1 MAALNP
7 RQKEAV
13 RYIDGPLLVLAGA
26 GSGKTTVITR
36 KIAWLIQECGISPA
50 RIAAVTFTNKAAR
63 EMRIRVSDLRKGTDA
78 KGLSISTFHTLGL
91 TILRKELAASG
102 YKPGFSIHDSEDSH
116 NLIRESLRGNKG
128 VTPESV
134 QWQISAWKNALL
146 TPEQAAAGSNG
157 DTLLATAARVY
168 AEYQRSLKAFNALDF
183 DDLILQPVHVLR
195 DHPEVRTRWQQQVR
209 YLLVDEYQD
218 TNAGQYELVKLL
230 VGDGGAL
237 TVVGDDDQS
246 VYAWRGARPENLH
259 QLKDDYASLKVIKL
273 EQNYRCTGRILKAAN
288 TLIANNP
295 HLFEKRLW
303 SEHGFGDPVKVLACR
318 DDEHEAE
325 RVVSELMHHKF
336 LHNTDHR
343 DYAILYR
350 GNHQARQFERVLR
363 EQRIPYYLSGGLSFF
378 ERTEVRDIM
387 AYLKLLANPDNDSA
401 FLRVVNTPRR
411 EIGAATLEKLSAYAQ
426 GRNISLFAASFEMGL
441 AQHLGDRQLA
451 SLKRFCVWLSDL
463 ADCAKEEE
471 PATVLRSLLSDIAYE
486 AWLKETCDNL
496 DAAEKR
502 MENVLELTG
511 WLTRLAKQEQEDEP
525 STFAELV
532 ARLSLIGMLDNED
545 DESQSDQV
553 SLMTL
558 HAAKG
563 LEFPHVFIVGMEEGL
578 LPHRASIE
586 AGAERGTVPTA
597 TNTDS
602 AIEEERRLAYVGITR
617 AKKSLTFTY
626 AKQRKRYGEVV
637 QCEPSRFLNELPA
650 DDLQWEGKGGNLHPE
665 QKQERGAAHVAH
677 LRNLLG

>member
-1 MAALNP
+1 VTKLNA

-13 RYIDGPLLVLAGA
+13 RYLDGPLLVLAGA
-26 GSGKTTVITR
+26 GSGKTSVITR
-36 KIAWLIQECGISPA
+36 KIAWLMQECGISPT

-63 EMRIRVSDLRKGTDA
+63 EMKTRVAELLKGTDA
-78 KGLSISTFHTLGL
+78 KGLAISTFHTLGL
-91 TILRKELAASG
+91 TILRKELAACG
-102 YKPGFSIHDSEDSH
+102 YKPGFSIHDSEDSL

-146 TPEQAAAGSNG
+146 SPAQAAAGSDG
-157 DTLLATAARVY
+157 DMLRSTAARVY

-195 DHPEVRTRWQQQVR
+195 DHAEVRARWQTQVR

-230 VGDGGAL
+230 VGNGGAL

-259 QLKDDYASLKVIKL
+259 QLKDDYANLKVIKL

-288 TLIANNP
+288 ALIANNP

-303 SEHGFGDPVKVLACR
+303 SEHGFGDPVRVLACR

-336 LHNTDHR
+336 MHNTDHR

-350 GNHQARQFERVLR
+350 GNHQARLFERVLR

-401 FLRVVNTPRR
+401 FLRAVNTPRR

-426 GRNISLFAASFEMGL
+426 GRSVSLFAASFELGL
-441 AQHLGDRQLA
+441 AQHLSDRQLA

-463 ADCAKEEE
+463 ADRAREEE
-471 PATVLRSLLSDIAYE
+471 PASVLRSLLADIAYD

-496 DAAEKR
+496 EAAEKR

-511 WLTRLAKQEQEDEP
+511 WLTRLAKQEQQDDDGE
-525 STFAELV
+525 STTFAELV

-545 DESQSDQV
+545 DEAQTDQV

-563 LEFPHVFIVGMEEGL
+563 LEFPHVFIAGMEEGL
-578 LPHRASIE
+578 LPHRSCIDDASGI
-586 AGAERGTVPTA
+586 A
-597 TNTDS
+597 
-602 AIEEERRLAYVGITR
+602 EERRLAYVGITR
-617 AKKSLTFTY
+617 AKKTLAFTF
-626 AKQRKRYGEVV
+626 AKQRKRYGEAV
-637 QCEPSRFLNELPA
+637 QCEPSRFLSELPA
-650 DDLQWEGKGGNLHPE
+650 DDLQWDGKDSNTHPE
-665 QKQERGAAHVAH
+665 KKQERGAAHVAH
-677 LRNLLG
+677 LRNLLET